1 MVSDNR
7 SARQQRLQDRPPPPP
22 RPLLER
28 ARDYA
33 IVSGASGGLLGACMS
48 TRHHASAMSGALFL
62 GTASGFL
69 GASFIGLRHALIQGD
84 FSQDREAVSGLAAGT
99 IAMAV
104 RTVVAGPKSGATA
117 GAFFFFA
124 GCAGHHVMSTSPL
137 PLHCHLEAQSQQ
149 NQNPQSGPKRRRTN
163 ENEH

>member
-1 MVSDNR
+1 MMSDNR
-7 SARQQRLQDRPPPPP
+7 SARQVRLQDRPPPPP

-33 IVSGASGGLLGACMS
+33 IVSGASGGLLGACLS
-48 TRHHASAMSGALFL
+48 ARHHASAVSGALFL

-69 GASFIGLRHALIQGD
+69 SASFIGLRHALIQGD
-84 FSQDREAVSGLAAGT
+84 FSQDREAVSGLASGT

-124 GCAGHHVMSTSPL
+124 GCAGHHAHRWW
-137 PLHCHLEAQSQQ
+137 LHLRLTRNWRLGADWEYS
-149 NQNPQSGPKRRRTN
+149 K
-163 ENEH
+163 